1 MSATKDM
8 KNPRPAAMRTAKSII
23 NTRDEDEI
31 EEEAIDNDLFVFS
44 SLEDL
49 MLTTLYAHF

>member
-1 MSATKDM
+1 M